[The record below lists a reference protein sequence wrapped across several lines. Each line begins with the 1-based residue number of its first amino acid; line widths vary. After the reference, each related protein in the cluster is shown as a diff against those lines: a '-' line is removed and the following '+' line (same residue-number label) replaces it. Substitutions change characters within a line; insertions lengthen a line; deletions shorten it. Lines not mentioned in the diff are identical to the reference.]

1 MSSGTLLLSKQFK
14 FKLNKGNIDSD
25 EIINDEVIIEKI
37 VSWEYREIKGLTFNK
52 IVRIHDVDIKSG
64 LTFINCTFNGGLIF
78 GNVTVSDTGKK
89 LRFNKTDIA
98 FFNCKGSH
106 VVFRDYCSFKK
117 PIVFESSSEF
127 DKIHISNT
135 NIGNGGLVLK
145 NTQVN
150 VLLDLD
156 KVKSELKIQQSSTI
170 KSLRVSGLIG
180 DVSILSSIFEG
191 NVNFWNMECSRN
203 LTLNKN
209 TFKETFNIKASR
221 IKGLFMHGD
230 IFHKKGELEN
240 RDDYG
245 NNIETYCNEIYIT
258 EVKFNEGF
266 YFEGMGNTIEKI
278 TLKLS
283 PNFQG
288 LAKFN
293 NWRVDRFEIWG
304 VCQNLKLLFKNM
316 IFRYALLNDFTN
328 YGEISFDKCKANT
341 DSSLNLSDCD
351 LGATKF
357 NEFDFSSFDKLNV
370 DNVILDKIKTSN
382 IKWFEEQNL
391 EISSNGKEKEVNRR
405 KRDFYRQIKYAL
417 SGSGNQID
425 SLLFKAREMKAYRDE
440 LKSVGKYNWTEN
452 WVIMG
457 VNRTNNF
464 GMSWLKPTRIIFL
477 ITIVFYL
484 ITLPMFSTEINYT
497 LATSWKDVSN
507 TFSECYNNSNVLWQ
521 LFNPT
526 RRFSSVYGD
535 INVVNGLLQFLDL
548 IHRVILGVFIFQ
560 IIKGFRR
567 LNLK

>member
-1 MSSGTLLLSKQFK
+1 MSSNAILLLSKQFN

-25 EIINDEVIIEKI
+25 DVIDDEIIIEKS
-37 VSWEYREIKGLTFNK
+37 VSWEYREVKGLTFNK
-52 IVRIHDVDIKSG
+52 IVRIRNIDIKSG
-64 LTFINCTFNGGLIF
+64 LTFIDCTFKEGIIF
-78 GNVTVSDTGKK
+78 GNVTVSDTGKQ
-89 LRFNKTDIA
+89 LRLNKVDIS
-98 FFNCKGSH
+98 FSNCKGSH

-117 PIVFESSSEF
+117 SIVFESHSTFE
-127 DKIHISNT
+127 KIHMSNT
-135 NIGNGGLVLK
+135 NIVNGGIVLN

-150 VLLDLD
+150 GLLDLD
-156 KVKSELKIQQSSTI
+156 KVKSGLTIQQNSTI
-170 KSLRVSGLIG
+170 KSLRISGLIG

-191 NVNFWNMECSRN
+191 NIQLWNLECPNS

-221 IKGLFMHGD
+221 IKGLFIHGD
-230 IFHKKGELEN
+230 IFQKKGELEN
-240 RDDYG
+240 RDDSG
-245 NNIETYCNEIYIT
+245 NNIKTYCNEIYVT
-258 EVKFNEGF
+258 EAKFNEGF
-266 YFEGMGNTIEKI
+266 YFEGMGNAIEKI

-316 IFRYALLNDFTN
+316 LFRFALLNDFTN
-328 YGEISFDKCKANT
+328 YGEISFDKCKAIT
-341 DSSLNLSDCD
+341 DSSLNLNDCD

-370 DNVILDKIKTSN
+370 DNIILDKIKTSN
-382 IKWFEEQNL
+382 IKWFEDKKL
-391 EISSNGKEKEVNRR
+391 EISSKGKEKEINRR

-440 LKSVGKYNWTEN
+440 LKSTGKYKWTEN

-457 VNRTNNF
+457 VSRTNNF
-464 GMSWLKPTRIIFL
+464 GMSWSKPTAIIFL
-477 ITIVFYL
+477 L
-484 ITLPMFSTEINYT
+484 TLAFYT
-497 LATSWKDVSN
+497 LMLPLFSNQIDYITPSSFNDVLTTIKSWWTNFDV
-507 TFSECYNNSNVLWQ
+507 FWQ
-521 LFNPT
+521 LLNPT
-526 RRFSSVYGD
+526 RKFSSVYGNID
-535 INVVNGLLQFLDL
+535 SGLLQFLDL
-548 IHRVILGVFIFQ
+548 IHRIILGIFIFQ

-567 LNLK
+567 LNSK